1 MKQVLSSIFQLY
13 QEFQQSQQI
22 RALRIVCFSS
32 IFFTDLSQLFLINSL
47 IISKQFVK
55 TAFSP
60 AFHVR

>member
-22 RALRIVCFSS
+22 AALRIACFSS
-32 IFFTDLSQLFLINSL
+32 IFSIALSQLLLINSL
-47 IISKQFVK
+47 IVSKQFVK